1 MAETRLIAM
10 HEDGENCVRPSRMA
24 RNFPAACIALTLLAG
39 CAAPV
44 FKDAPITTITPIEIA
59 REPESRDGAD
69 VVWGGKILDVR
80 NGVDRTEMQ
89 VVAYPLDAAQ
99 RPDPDARTLGRFV
112 VALPGFVEP
121 LDYPAGRFV
130 TLRGRISGSQTR
142 RIDER
147 DLVLPIVADATI
159 HLWPINFPRERPRVS
174 FGIGVGVGLR

>member
-1 MAETRLIAM
+1 MRLSRI
-10 HEDGENCVRPSRMA
+10 HRGLLPSS
-24 RNFPAACIALTLLAG
+24 AALALLAG
-39 CAAPV
+39 CATPV
-44 FKDAPITTITPIEIA
+44 FKEAPSAIVTPLEIA
-59 REPESRDGAD
+59 RQPASHDGTD

-80 NGVDRTEMQ
+80 NGSNRTEIQ

-99 RPDPDARTLGRFV
+99 RPDPDAPTLGRFV

-130 TLRGRISGSQTR
+130 TLRGRVAASATK

-159 HLWPINFPRERPRVS
+159 HLWPVNFPRERPRVS
-174 FGIGVGVGLR
+174 FGIGIGAGFR